1 MKKKGIDSNLVRKI
15 KGIYEKMYKMIK
27 TKEVTEKF
35 KMKKRIKQNCVMS
48 PALFN
53 LYGLCRFR
61 CGTDQ
66 ERNRRNYSG
75 ERKSLIFGLRK
86 RHGIISKKQRSI
98 IGYNEYIKEIFKG
111 KEIRVYTDKT
121 KVIVFNNKKKEERRN
136 GQKYW
141 GTKEIEKVKTFKYLG
156 FMFNVSGNYRDHVKK
171 LNRKSRKATCK
182 DWRLGERRYKNDFRR
197 RWFLYKYLV
206 HGVINYG
213 VEIQRWE
220 EKKELEKIMLDYV
233 R

>member
-1 MKKKGIDSNLVRKI
+1 
-15 KGIYEKMYKMIK
+15 
-27 TKEVTEKF
+27 
-35 KMKKRIKQNCVMS
+35 MS

-75 ERKSLIFGLRK
+75 EGKSLIFGLRK

-121 KVIVFNNKKKEERRN
+121 KVIVFNNKKKGRKEKWLKILGNERDR
-136 GQKYW
+136 
-141 GTKEIEKVKTFKYLG
+141 
-156 FMFNVSGNYRDHVKK
+156 KK
-171 LNRKSRKATCK
+171 
-182 DWRLGERRYKNDFRR
+182 
-197 RWFLYKYLV
+197 
-206 HGVINYG
+206 
-213 VEIQRWE
+213 
-220 EKKELEKIMLDYV
+220 
-233 R
+233 

>member
-1 MKKKGIDSNLVRKI
+1 
-15 KGIYEKMYKMIK
+15 MIK

-35 KMKKRIKQNCVMS
+35 KMKKRIKQGCVMS

-121 KVIVFNNKKKEERRN
+121 KIIVFNNKKKRKKGEMVRN
-136 GQKYW
+136 
-141 GTKEIEKVKTFKYLG
+141 I
-156 FMFNVSGNYRDHVKK
+156 
-171 LNRKSRKATCK
+171 
-182 DWRLGERRYKNDFRR
+182 GERNRQKKWKPLN
-197 RWFLYKYLV
+197 
-206 HGVINYG
+206 
-213 VEIQRWE
+213 IQD
-220 EKKELEKIMLDYV
+220 LCSM
-233 R
+233 